1 MTTADRIRELRLSR
15 QVTQQELGDSIKMN
29 QSVVNRIERGTRPI
43 RDDELKTI
51 ARYFGVTTDY
61 LLGNET
67 SAEPVEKDDAV
78 RMYRQL
84 PAADKDMV
92 ARMIAA
98 LFAQYHNSVAASHVG
113 A

>member
-1 MTTADRIRELRLSR
+1 MLRDNLKGLRARKGISQIDLAKNFGLSQPTIASWESGR
-15 QVTQQELGDSIKMN
+15 TEPSTDM
-29 QSVVNRIERGTRPI
+29 
-43 RDDELKTI
+43 LKRL

-98 LFAQYHNSVAASHVG
+98 LFAQCHNSVAASHVG